1 MKAHEQTLVMRNQ
14 IAKTLVLN
22 GIPLFLSQTPYRI
35 LSLDILLNEYTD
47 YGFLYI
53 WQYNL
58 LKNIA

>member
-1 MKAHEQTLVMRNQ
+1 MNQ

-22 GIPLFLSQTPYRI
+22 GIPLFFCQTPYRI
-35 LSLDILLNEYTD
+35 LSLDILLNEYTL